1 MNSHTFSSET
11 SRMKTSSPLTFVA
24 TTVAAAVALALS
36 ACATTPQSNPMLEQ
50 ARVAVTS
57 AQANP
62 QVAGESKADLAIAQD
77 ALSQGDALLKA
88 GKPVEDVNHQA
99 YIADRFA
106 LAAQKG
112 AELETSRK
120 AIADANNRRNAVLLT
135 AREDEAA
142 RANQLAQA
150 KSQELAVA
158 LAALQASKTDRGLVV
173 TLGDVLFATGRSDL
187 KSGSRQT
194 LDRLTTFL
202 RAYPTR
208 NVQID
213 GFTDNVG
220 GDDYNQNLSE
230 RRADSVRDA
239 LTGMGIANNRI
250 LTNGRG
256 KSSPVGDNDT
266 AAGRQQNRRVEVL
279 ILDEGAAR
287 TALAERP

>member
-1 MNSHTFSSET
+1 MTT
-11 SRMKTSSPLTFVA
+11 SYPLKLAATS
-24 TTVAAAVALALS
+24 VAAAVSLALG
-36 ACATTPQSNPMLEQ
+36 ACATAPQSNPMLEQ

-57 AQANP
+57 AQNNP
-62 QVAGESKADLAIAQD
+62 QVMGESKVDLTTAQD
-77 ALSQGDALLKA
+77 ALAQGDALLKA
-88 GKPVEDVNHQA
+88 GKPVEDVNHEA

-112 AELETSRK
+112 ADLETSRK

-135 AREDEAA
+135 AREDDAA
-142 RANQLAQA
+142 RANQLAQT

-158 LAALQASKTDRGLVV
+158 LADLQASKTDRGLVV
-173 TLGDVLFATGRSDL
+173 TLGDVLFASGRADL
-187 KSGSRQT
+187 KSGSQQT
-194 LDRLTTFL
+194 MEKLSAFL
-202 RAYPTR
+202 RAYPKR

-220 GDDYNQNLSE
+220 SDDYNQSLSE

-239 LTGMGIANNRI
+239 LKRMGIANDRI

-266 AAGRQQNRRVEVL
+266 ASGRQQNRRVEVL
-279 ILDEGAAR
+279 ILDEGMAR
-287 TALAERP
+287 TASSDRP

>member
-1 MNSHTFSSET
+1 MNSHTLCPEAF
-11 SRMKTSSPLTFVA
+11 RVKTLLPRTLRA
-24 TTVAAAVALALS
+24 TTVAAAVALAVA
-36 ACATTPQSNPMLEQ
+36 ACATVPQSNPNLER

-57 AQANP
+57 AQTNP
-62 QVAGESKADLAIAQD
+62 QVAGEAKVDLTTAQE
-77 ALSQGDALLKA
+77 ALAQGDVLLKA

-99 YIADRFA
+99 YIAERFA

-112 AELETSRK
+112 ADLETSRK
-120 AIADANNRRNAVLLT
+120 SIADANNRRNAVLLT

-142 RANQLAQA
+142 RANQLAQT

-158 LAALQASKTDRGLVV
+158 LADLRASKTDRGLVV
-173 TLGDVLFATGRSDL
+173 TLGDVLFETGQADL
-187 KSGSRQT
+187 RSGSRQT

-202 RAYPTR
+202 RAYPNR

-213 GFTDNVG
+213 GYTDSVG
-220 GDDYNQNLSE
+220 GDDYNQSLSE

-239 LTGMGIANNRI
+239 LTGRGIANDRI
-250 LTNGRG
+250 LTKGLG
-256 KSSPVGDNDT
+256 KTSPVGDNAT

-279 ILDEGAAR
+279 ILDEGVAR

>member
-1 MNSHTFSSET
+1 
-11 SRMKTSSPLTFVA
+11 MKTSLPLTSVA
-24 TTVAAAVALALS
+24 TTVAVAVALALA

-50 ARVAVTS
+50 ARVAVSS
-57 AQANP
+57 AQTNP
-62 QVAGESKADLAIAQD
+62 QVAGESKADLTTAQD
-77 ALSQGDALLKA
+77 ALTQGDALLKA

-99 YIADRFA
+99 YIAERFA

-112 AELETSRK
+112 ADLETSRK

-142 RANQLAQA
+142 RANQLAQT

-158 LAALQASKTDRGLVV
+158 LADLQASKTDRGLVV
-173 TLGDVLFATGRSDL
+173 TLGDVLFATGRADL
-187 KSGSRQT
+187 KAGSRQT
-194 LDRLTTFL
+194 LDKLTTFL
-202 RAYPTR
+202 RAYPKR

-220 GDDYNQNLSE
+220 GDDYNQSLSE

-239 LTGMGIANNRI
+239 LTGMGIANDRI
-250 LTNGRG
+250 LTKGLG

-266 AAGRQQNRRVEVL
+266 ATGRQQNRRVEVL
-279 ILDEGAAR
+279 ILDEAAAR

>member
-1 MNSHTFSSET
+1 
-11 SRMKTSSPLTFVA
+11 MKTSTPLKLAA
-24 TTVAAAVALALS
+24 TSVAAAVALALG

-50 ARVAVTS
+50 ARVAVTN
-57 AQANP
+57 AQNNP
-62 QVAGESKADLAIAQD
+62 QVMGESKVDLTTAQD
-77 ALSQGDALLKA
+77 ALAQGDALLKA
-88 GKPVEDVNHQA
+88 GKPVEDVNHEA

-112 AELETSRK
+112 ADLETSRK

-135 AREDEAA
+135 AREDDAA
-142 RANQLAQA
+142 RANQLAQT

-158 LAALQASKTDRGLVV
+158 LADLQASKTDRGLVV
-173 TLGDVLFATGRSDL
+173 TLGDVLFASGRADL

-194 LDRLTTFL
+194 TDKLAAFL
-202 RAYPTR
+202 RAYPKR

-220 GDDYNQNLSE
+220 SDDYNQSLSE

-239 LTGMGIANNRI
+239 LTGMGIANDRI
-250 LTNGRG
+250 LTKGRG

-266 AAGRQQNRRVEVL
+266 ASGRQQNRRVEVL
-279 ILDEGAAR
+279 ILDEGMAR
-287 TALAERP
+287 TASADRP

>member
-1 MNSHTFSSET
+1 
-11 SRMKTSSPLTFVA
+11 MKTSIPLKLVA
-24 TTVAAAVALALS
+24 ATIAAAVAIAIA

-50 ARVAVTS
+50 ARVAVTN
-57 AQANP
+57 AETNP
-62 QVAGESKADLAIAQD
+62 GVTGESKVDLTTAQQ
-77 ALSQGDALLKA
+77 ALAQGDALLKA
-88 GKPVEDVNHQA
+88 GKPVEEVNHQA

-112 AELETSRK
+112 AELEASRK
-120 AIADANNRRNAVLLT
+120 SIADANNRRNAVLLT
-135 AREDEAA
+135 AREDDAA
-142 RANQLAQA
+142 RANQLAQT
-150 KSQELAVA
+150 KSQELAAA

-173 TLGDVLFATGRSDL
+173 TLGDVLFASGRADL

-194 LDRLTTFL
+194 LDKLTTFL
-202 RAYPTR
+202 QAYPTR
-208 NVQID
+208 NVQIA

-239 LTGMGIANNRI
+239 LTGMGIANDRI
-250 LTNGRG
+250 VTKGLG

-279 ILDEGAAR
+279 ILDEGSAR
-287 TALAERP
+287 TASADRP